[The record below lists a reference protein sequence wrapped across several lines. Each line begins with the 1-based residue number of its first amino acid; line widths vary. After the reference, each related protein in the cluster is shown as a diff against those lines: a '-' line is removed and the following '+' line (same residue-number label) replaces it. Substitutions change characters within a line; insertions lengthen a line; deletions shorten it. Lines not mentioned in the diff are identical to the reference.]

1 MPTANASTSL
11 TQRALAH
18 ARLGAL
24 ALFTAL
30 AAGSVVSCD
39 GGGDAAGSVSPVRA
53 QALIAEFRE
62 ALKPV
67 DVTTTSDVQDRAF
80 HRATKLREELS
91 RAGRAVGLAALAAFK
106 EQPDAALDQQWPL
119 LEVAAA
125 NCPEETEPLLV
136 ALITTYDGER
146 GQGLATQAVR
156 ILGDSSPKAAIALFE
171 PMLRAP
177 QEHKTK
183 PAQEA
188 LVLGWVAAA
197 KKLGLKEAKV
207 LCDVV
212 VDIRQPPDA
221 RYAAVNQLPKFADER
236 AAAALREVLLE
247 ASSDGMLRRKAA
259 QALVEVAPRK
269 LACEVLQHVSEHE
282 SDEHFLVFLGSMLD
296 KHCAG
301 L

>member
-1 MPTANASTSL
+1 MPTSQPSTTL
-11 TQRALAH
+11 TRRALAH
-18 ARLGAL
+18 ARLGSL
-24 ALFTAL
+24 ALLTAL
-30 AAGSVVSCD
+30 AAGFTVSCD
-39 GGGDAAGSVSPVRA
+39 GGEVGSGAVSPARA

-62 ALKPV
+62 AIKPV

-80 HRATKLREELS
+80 QRATKLREELS

-106 EQPDAALDQQWPL
+106 QQPNAPLDEQWPL

-125 NCPEETEPLLV
+125 NCPEESEPLLV

-146 GQGLATQAVR
+146 GVGLATQAVR
-156 ILGDSSPKAAIALFE
+156 ILGESSPRAAIALFE

-183 PAQEA
+183 PSQEA
-188 LVLGWVAAA
+188 LVDGWARAAA
-197 KKLGLKEAKV
+197 KLGLKDAKV

-221 RYAAVNQLPKFADER
+221 RYAAVNKLPQFGDER
-236 AAAALREVLLE
+236 AVAALREVLLE
-247 ASSDGMLRRKAA
+247 ASSDGLLRRKAA
-259 QALVEVAPRK
+259 QALVDVAPRK
-269 LACEVLQHVSEHE
+269 VACELLQHVSEHE